1 MAAASSLIMAFMQ
14 TLNVMSEL
22 GKGIRDNFGLEC
34 SHEVPEPQLLSL
46 LIPFVVPRFLLELIV
61 HSQDHYIMI
70 SCIGWWKYDQGRSSN
85 KRLNL
90 S

>member
-1 MAAASSLIMAFMQ
+1 MALMQ
-14 TLNVMSEL
+14 TLNGMSEL

-46 LIPFVVPRFLLELIV
+46 NPLCGTMLPFRA

-70 SCIGWWKYDQGRSSN
+70 SSIGWWK
-85 KRLNL
+85 
-90 S
+90 